1 MSGTDIQTYS
11 STILK
16 DDLYR
21 NINALISQN
30 LIEKTFPFFNAIPL
44 PQDVNIVNGRH
55 LGDINKIELELKAA
69 LIGAKSL
76 KWIYGADAALIGL
89 ELKQNQSPVIG
100 LANIN
105 NKNKTTLDAQA
116 FYLLDQFT
124 DNALELVVNI
134 AKDDSEIISAQKK
147 TVAQNIIK
155 NIAEYDSGKL
165 EKDLREN
172 KRKNISNNLSKDNNV
187 LSNVREAFS
196 NITEDY
202 TPEQK
207 TVFAILNNYFIQQET
222 GISIQTFSKE
232 QKEKA
237 YQTIKAMSLEDSPKL
252 TRLFTESFLYSERMT
267 HYNFE
272 VNRIYTKED
281 LNKSLSVL
289 SPSASNFEPK
299 HLHEIDNQ
307 KDMEKLIEREIEIKP
322 RTITHERRR

>member
-30 LIEKTFPFFNAIPL
+30 LIEKIFPFFNVIPL